1 MSINIVRLQDN
12 PIVAKTCLLLLS
24 LAAINY
30 LFLAFGK
37 NPLQA
42 VMSGCKSVQIF
53 VYILIGLC
61 GLQFFFKSFD
71 VKEIVPTVR
80 GWTGVGIDQIKKG
93 ASVVR
98 KEIDTLEHYRNRNRY
113 QCGCQA

>member
-12 PIVAKTCLLLLS
+12 PIVAKACLLLLS

-42 VMSGCKSVQIF
+42 IMPNKTIQMIVF
-53 VYILIGLC
+53 ILIGLC

-71 VKEIVPTVR
+71 VKQIVPTVR
-80 GWTGVGIDQIKKG
+80 GWTDVALGQAKKG
-93 ASVVR
+93 ISMAK

-113 QCGCQA
+113 QCGCKA

>member
-12 PIVAKTCLLLLS
+12 PIMAKACLLLLS

-30 LFLAFGK
+30 GFLAFGK

-42 VMSGCKSVQIF
+42 VLSNKTVQIF
-53 VYILIGLC
+53 VYFLIGLC

-71 VKEIVPTVR
+71 VKEIAPTVR
-80 GWTGVGIDQIKKG
+80 QWTGIGLDQAKKG
-93 ASVVR
+93 ISMAQ
-98 KEIDTLEHYRNRNRY
+98 KQIDTLENFRY
-113 QCGCQA
+113 KCGCSM